1 MRSVRQHVNPLGLN
15 FQIPRA
21 RAYRRPAHL
30 PAAAPLEVELGCADA
45 HFSFCMGRELRD
57 QPVVGLEIREKVV
70 ELNERRA
77 RVESL
82 SNLYFGYVNLN
93 VDLDR
98 VFEPGTVD
106 RFHLLFPDP
115 WFKSR
120 HQKRRVVDEALC
132 EVMASQ
138 LRPGGELHFASDI
151 FELAL
156 DAMEV
161 LESMKVE
168 AMGFSNMEGAWTFS
182 RRNPSAFASRREL
195 TTVERGQ
202 RVWRMRYRYSPP
214 ERASRADA
222 KGPGAPSSRAGRE

>member
-15 FQIPRA
+15 FQVPRA
-21 RAYRRPAHL
+21 LAYRRPARL
-30 PAAAPLEVELGCADA
+30 TVDAPLEVELGCADA
-45 HFSFCMGRELRD
+45 HFSFCMARAYPD
-57 QPVVGLEIREKVV
+57 HPVVGLEIREKVV

-77 RVESL
+77 REEGL

-138 LRPGGELHFASDI
+138 LRSGGELHFASDI

-161 LESMKVE
+161 LESVRVE
-168 AMGFSNMEGAWTFS
+168 RMGFSNLEGAWTFS
-182 RRNPSAFASRREL
+182 RQNPCAFASRREL

-202 RVWRMRYRYSPP
+202 RVWRMRYRYTPP
-214 ERASRADA
+214 DGVAEGPTVGSREPASRSA
-222 KGPGAPSSRAGRE
+222 RE

>member
-1 MRSVRQHVNPLGLN
+1 M
-15 FQIPRA
+15 
-21 RAYRRPAHL
+21 
-30 PAAAPLEVELGCADA
+30 
-45 HFSFCMGRELRD
+45 
-57 QPVVGLEIREKVV
+57 

-77 RVESL
+77 REEGL

-161 LESMKVE
+161 LESVRVE
-168 AMGFSNMEGAWTFS
+168 RMGFSNLEGAWTFS
-182 RRNPSAFASRREL
+182 RQNPCAFASRREL
-195 TTVERGQ
+195 TTLERGQ
-202 RVWRMRYRYSPP
+202 RVWRMRYRYTPP
-214 ERASRADA
+214 DGVAEGPTVGSGEPTSRSA
-222 KGPGAPSSRAGRE
+222 RE